1 MYLIQRI
8 VITVMGIVYTAKE
21 LRKMA
26 HDYGFVEVRQKGSH
40 LVVRHAD
47 GRQTSIPMYDRDM
60 KKGITHVILK
70 TIKGGQK

>member
-1 MYLIQRI
+1 
-8 VITVMGIVYTAKE
+8 
-21 LRKMA
+21 MA